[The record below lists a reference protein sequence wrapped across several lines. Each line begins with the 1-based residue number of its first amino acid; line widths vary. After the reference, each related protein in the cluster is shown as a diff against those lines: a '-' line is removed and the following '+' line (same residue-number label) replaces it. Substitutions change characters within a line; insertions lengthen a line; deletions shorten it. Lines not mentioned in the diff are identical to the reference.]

1 VRVTFGEGTDGDA
14 QATALEHFARKN
26 YIAAIVPADYLR
38 HECGASFDVE
48 LVSADRRGLQVK
60 RVPNALPLEFDN
72 PPFCEAFFGWD
83 DIDEVHIY

>member
-38 HECGASFDVE
+38 HECGVSFDVE

-60 RVPNALPLEFDN
+60 RVEDGSLIDFDN
-72 PPFCEAFFGWD
+72 PPFEAAFFGWD